1 MFDTSSLL
9 SSTRNSFL
17 TISISLAIYG
27 VLRNIDIEDERLRLI
42 LKIIVYAL
50 LLHTISIS
58 LMINMNIVSK
68 DNHVMYHVYM
78 NLLIIPIVVFAVF
91 YIVSTI

>member
-1 MFDTSSLL
+1 MFDASSLL

-50 LLHTISIS
+50 LLHTIFIS

-68 DNHVMYHVYM
+68 DSYIMYHVYM

>member
-1 MFDTSSLL
+1 MFDASSLL

-42 LKIIVYAL
+42 LKIIIYAL
-50 LLHTISIS
+50 LLHTIFIS

-68 DNHVMYHVYM
+68 DNHVMYHAYM

>member
-1 MFDTSSLL
+1 MFDASSLL

>member
-1 MFDTSSLL
+1 MFDASSLL

-27 VLRNIDIEDERLRLI
+27 VLRNIDIKDERLRLI
-42 LKIIVYAL
+42 LKLIVYAL
-50 LLHTISIS
+50 LLHTVLIS
-58 LMINMNIVSK
+58 LMINMNMVSK
-68 DNHVMYHVYM
+68 DNYVMYHVYM
-78 NLLIIPIVVFAVF
+78 NILVIPFVAFLVF